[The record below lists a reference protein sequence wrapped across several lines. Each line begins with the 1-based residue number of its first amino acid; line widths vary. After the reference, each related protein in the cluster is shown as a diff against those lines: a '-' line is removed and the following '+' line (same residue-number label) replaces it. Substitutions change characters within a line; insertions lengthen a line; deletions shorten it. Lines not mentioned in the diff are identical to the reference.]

1 MLNSA
6 TGKWEYHGRY
16 GTEQAAL
23 AAAAAAAKGKKS
35 PTAETLQC
43 PCCGYDNALE
53 LKDDEAKRSGCK
65 QTWKCV
71 NPRCSK
77 ELRGAKLGKAGTVA
91 RCELCGKFE
100 TIKNAER
107 HRCRGFHISH
117 DLQLLI
123 DSGDAG
129 APAALSLSDHTADTG
144 GWDDDFLPGYA
155 SGASDGG
162 DLF

>member
-1 MLNSA
+1 MEGEWLA
-6 TGKWEYHGRY
+6 
-16 GTEQAAL
+16 QAAR
-23 AAAAAAAKGKKS
+23 
-35 PTAETLQC
+35 
-43 PCCGYDNALE
+43 
-53 LKDDEAKRSGCK
+53 EAKRSGCK

-91 RCELCGKFE
+91 RCELCGKFK
-100 TIKNAER
+100 TIKNAAQ

-123 DSGDAG
+123 DSGDAD
-129 APAALSLSDHTADTG
+129 ALAALSDHTADTD
-144 GWDDDFLPGYA
+144 GWDDEFLPGYA
-155 SGASDGG
+155 SGASDDG